1 MAYSSILNIGD
12 FVRRGGSAASA
23 GAFIVTFIVF
33 IPLVGLML
41 GLLDPI
47 PNPFLGTTPSFTSLL
62 QQTGAQKMLLN
73 TVLIAVAVSVA
84 AVCMGT
90 WLAYMQQRA
99 DYPGRKLLSL
109 LCLMPL
115 AMPSYLLAATLRESL
130 GPGGMLGK
138 PLGFPMFTGFWP
150 AFIVLVLTTV
160 PFVQLL
166 VNATLARSSSAEEE
180 AARTLG
186 ANHWQVFRHVIV
198 PRLRPSFA
206 FALLIVQLYVI
217 SDFGAV
223 AVLDYQVLTWRLYQ
237 SVDHQ
242 QLQEATLFGV
252 TLLIITLPLLVL
264 SRRIHGAVPRT
275 LQVSN
280 ARAPK
285 SKKLS
290 KKALSL
296 TYVIQAFII
305 GLGVL
310 LPIITLMVWVWMGAK
325 YNNVFASLAQPLAD
339 SIWITSVGALFVV
352 VLAFFPAWFT
362 ARNKNKASWLVEQMT
377 YLSSALPGVLLAF
390 GLILM
395 ALFISRYFDARAL
408 YPWLLS
414 SGILLL
420 LGYAMRFLAESYA
433 PLKASI
439 LMLDPREKE
448 SARLLGA
455 SDWQW
460 FKRVALPTLKPGVLT
475 ALVLAALAIIKE
487 LPVTLLLGGA
497 MGLRPLSFR
506 IFDRY
511 QEAFL
516 HDVGLA
522 GLVLLLFSF
531 TMTLVLLRWR
541 RHV

>member
-1 MAYSSILNIGD
+1 MKGTNVNYVATG
-12 FVRRGGSAASA
+12 
-23 GAFIVTFIVF
+23 GAFLVTLVVF
-33 IPLVGLML
+33 IPLIGLML
-41 GLLDPI
+41 GLIDPI
-47 PNPFLGTTPSFTSLL
+47 PHPFLKTTPTFVSLL
-62 QQTGAQKMLLN
+62 QQTGALKMLWN
-73 TVLIAVAVSVA
+73 TIVLAISVSLA

-99 DYPGRKLLSL
+99 NYPGRKLLSL

-130 GPGGMLGK
+130 GPGGFVGRTFDL
-138 PLGFPMFTGFWP
+138 PMFTGFWP

-166 VNATLARSSSAEEE
+166 VNATLAKSSSAEEE

-186 ANHWQVFRHVIV
+186 ANHWDVFRYVIM

-206 FALLIVQLYVI
+206 FAILIAQLYVI

-242 QLQEATLFGV
+242 QLQEATLLGFA
-252 TLLIITLPLLVL
+252 LLLITLPLLML
-264 SRRIHGAVPRT
+264 SRRIHGVVPKT

-280 ARAPK
+280 ARSPK

-290 KKALSL
+290 TQALCV
-296 TYVIQAFII
+296 TYAIQTVVI

-310 LPIITLMVWVWMGAK
+310 LPVITLLIWIWMGFE
-325 YNNVFASLAQPLAD
+325 YNNVFASLAQPLID
-339 SIWITSVGALFVV
+339 SAWITLVGSLFVV
-352 VLAFFPAWFT
+352 ILAFFPAWYT
-362 ARNKNKASWLVEQMT
+362 ARSHNKSSWVVEQMT

-390 GLILM
+390 GLILT
-395 ALFISRYFDARAL
+395 ALFISRYLEWNNL

-433 PLKASI
+433 PLKAAI
-439 LMLDPREKE
+439 LMLDPREKD

-455 SDWQW
+455 TDWQW

-475 ALVLAALAIIKE
+475 AFVLVALAIIKE

-497 MGLRPLSFR
+497 MGVRPLSFR

-522 GLVLLLFSF
+522 GIVLLLFSF
-531 TMTLVLLRWR
+531 ILTLILLKWR
-541 RHV
+541 RYA

>member
-1 MAYSSILNIGD
+1 MVCYNLPRN
-12 FVRRGGSAASA
+12 
-23 GAFIVTFIVF
+23 GAFFVTLIVF
-33 IPLVGLML
+33 IPLIGLML

-47 PNPFLGTTPSFTSLL
+47 PNPFLSATPTFTSLL
-62 QQTGAQKMLLN
+62 QQTGALKMLFN
-73 TVLIAVAVSVA
+73 TVVLALSVSIV

-99 DYPGRKLLSL
+99 NYPGRKLLSL

-130 GPGGMLGK
+130 GPGGMVGSNFSL
-138 PLGFPMFTGFWP
+138 PMFTGFWP

-166 VNATLARSSSAEEE
+166 VNATLAKSSSAEEE

-186 ANHWQVFRHVIV
+186 ANNWQVFRHVIM

-206 FALLIVQLYVI
+206 FAILIVQLYVI

-252 TLLIITLPLLVL
+252 ALLLITLPLLCL
-264 SRRIHGAVPRT
+264 SRRIHGVVPRT

-280 ARAPK
+280 ARTVK

-290 KKALSL
+290 KKTLGI
-296 TYVIQAFII
+296 TYAVQAFVI

-310 LPIITLMVWVWMGAK
+310 LPIITLVAWVAIGAQ
-325 YNNVFASLAQPLAD
+325 YNNSFASLAQPLRD
-339 SIWITSVGALFVV
+339 SLWITSIGAAFVL
-352 VLAFFPAWFT
+352 VLAFFPAWYT
-362 ARNKNKASWLVEQMT
+362 ARTKNKSSWLVEQMT

-395 ALFISRYFDARAL
+395 ALFMGRYFELQGL

-439 LMLDPREKE
+439 LMLDPREKD

-455 SDWQW
+455 NDWQW
-460 FKRVALPTLKPGVLT
+460 FKRVALPTLRPGVLT

-516 HDVGLA
+516 HDAGLS

-541 RHV
+541 RYA